1 MMHFFYQKKEN
12 NLVDPQKKEN
22 NLVDPQKKE
31 NNLVDPQK
39 QFQIDNANSFKAD
52 TNFFRK

>member
-1 MMHFFYQKKEN
+1 MMHFFY
-12 NLVDPQKKEN
+12 QKKEN